1 MGPAKTERW
10 KYKRMK
16 RFYKK
21 TVSLL
26 MAAVLCTGIF
36 SGCEA
41 LDTTLPDEEETQ
53 EAIETRKAQANPQK
67 ALEQIYSDLGKRIG
81 LVEPTE
87 EQLESVVGLNLDDVE
102 KAYVRYVETDFG
114 ADDVYI
120 ILPKDG
126 EDENGNSHHEN
137 VLAALRERKD
147 DRIREFVNYDVYN
160 SSAIAENA
168 VIFERGGYVVM
179 LMLEDN
185 DSARRIVERYI
196 PEKLNLS

>member
-10 KYKRMK
+10 KHKRMK
-16 RFYKK
+16 CFYKK
-21 TVSLL
+21 AVSLL

-102 KAYVRYVETDFG
+102 KAYVRYVEMDFG

>member
-1 MGPAKTERW
+1 M
-10 KYKRMK
+10 
-16 RFYKK
+16 
-21 TVSLL
+21 
-26 MAAVLCTGIF
+26 
-36 SGCEA
+36 
-41 LDTTLPDEEETQ
+41 
-53 EAIETRKAQANPQK
+53 
-67 ALEQIYSDLGKRIG
+67 
-81 LVEPTE
+81 EPTE

-137 VLAALRERKD
+137 VLAVLRERKD

>member
-1 MGPAKTERW
+1 MFSDILWIFFDMG
-10 KYKRMK
+10 
-16 RFYKK
+16 
-21 TVSLL
+21 S
-26 MAAVLCTGIF
+26 
-36 SGCEA
+36 
-41 LDTTLPDEEETQ
+41 TLVDEQ
-53 EAIETRKAQANPQK
+53 QAFRHRVRDAIQGTDIR
-67 ALEQIYSDLGKRIG
+67 
-81 LVEPTE
+81 E

>member
-1 MGPAKTERW
+1 
-10 KYKRMK
+10 
-16 RFYKK
+16 
-21 TVSLL
+21 
-26 MAAVLCTGIF
+26 MAAISMVMELFKPG
-36 SGCEA
+36 
-41 LDTTLPDEEETQ
+41 DT
-53 EAIETRKAQANPQK
+53 I
-67 ALEQIYSDLGKRIG
+67 ISSDDLYGGSIRLFRFVNEKN
-81 LVEPTE
+81 
-87 EQLESVVGLNLDDVE
+87 GLNFRYVNTSHLDDVE

>member
-10 KYKRMK
+10 KHKRMK

-21 TVSLL
+21 AVSLL

-87 EQLESVVGLNLDDVE
+87 EQLESVVGLNLC
-102 KAYVRYVETDFG
+102 ALCG
-114 ADDVYI
+114 
-120 ILPKDG
+120 
-126 EDENGNSHHEN
+126 NG
-137 VLAALRERKD
+137 LWCR
-147 DRIREFVNYDVYN
+147 
-160 SSAIAENA
+160 
-168 VIFERGGYVVM
+168 
-179 LMLEDN
+179 
-185 DSARRIVERYI
+185 
-196 PEKLNLS
+196 

>member
-1 MGPAKTERW
+1 
-10 KYKRMK
+10 MK

-21 TVSLL
+21 AVSLL

-126 EDENGNSHHEN
+126 EDQNGNSHHEN

>member
-1 MGPAKTERW
+1 
-10 KYKRMK
+10 MK

-21 TVSLL
+21 AVSLL

-126 EDENGNSHHEN
+126 EDENRNSHHEN